1 MKTTRRIAHWL
12 TKPIAANTTFFVTMY
27 VLGVLCVGS
36 AVRDLIMQINGTLSE
51 YMSSFTFFSYLIA
64 LLAVLYVKM
73 YISTRIEIDATT
85 FHFVCPFYVK
95 PADGAKRA
103 MFIYRQGANDVKL
116 VNKKFALADII
127 KYGYI
132 EDLGYNALDQSGA
145 GQNNKLFPVH
155 EMALVMKDG
164 KRYHVNAGYYSK
176 KQLTAIVGQIV
187 EATKIYP
194 TGALAADAGTKEAP
208 KAEA

>member
-1 MKTTRRIAHWL
+1 MKKTYRPYKAGFIVL
-12 TKPIAANTTFFVTMY
+12 Y
-27 VLGVLCVGS
+27 VLGVLCVGD
-36 AVRDLIMQINGTLSE
+36 AVWDLIKQITGTQNE
-51 YMSSFTFFSYLIA
+51 YMQSFAFFSYLIA

-85 FHFVCPFYVK
+85 FHFVCPFYVR
-95 PADGAKRA
+95 PAEGTKRA

-145 GQNNKLFPVH
+145 GPNNKLFPVH

-176 KQLTAIVGQIV
+176 KQLTAIVEQIV
-187 EATKIYP
+187 DATKIYP
-194 TGALAADAGTKEAP
+194 TGALAADAGTQAAP
-208 KAEA
+208 KGE